1 MRILLAGVSGIA
13 KAGKAAKATVLLAP
27 KFHEMEHQL
36 VWNRPPVIYWHLKKV
51 FSLHGFFFLKYI
63 KYLLRPW
70 PTEEQQEK
78 NKSS

>member
-13 KAGKAAKATVLLAP
+13 KAGKAAKATVLRAP

-51 FSLHGFFFLKYI
+51 FSLHGFFFFKVHKVFI
-63 KYLLRPW
+63 KALAYRG
-70 PTEEQQEK
+70 TTRKE
-78 NKSS
+78 